1 MCKCANDLICMPVK
15 SERVGGGLGREGK
28 KRGERGVGEE
38 GGGRG
43 GGTVAG
49 GTDGGMGRGGEGQGL
64 GEASRGG
71 RCLICMLTC
80 FRTYDFCHFFNFAN
94 IEKMKCQKIKSH
106 SWFFRFSIF

>member
-1 MCKCANDLICMPVK
+1 MSVNHA
-15 SERVGGGLGREGK
+15 VGGLERGGWGREGEK
-28 KRGERGVGEE
+28 WGERGVGGG

-43 GGTVAG
+43 GGIVVG
-49 GTDGGMGRGGEGQGL
+49 GRDGGMGRGGEGQGL

-80 FRTYDFCHFFNFAN
+80 FRTYDSFLNLAN